1 MKSFL
6 KTTLAS
12 VIGVIIANILILGA
26 LLSIIT
32 LISIISTGTPKIPNN
47 TLYCLKLE
55 GQIVERKER
64 SPLDI
69 IFPSNLQETGLNQI
83 LHSIKKAKD
92 NCSIKGIYIEAD
104 DFSASPA
111 SLEEIRQA
119 LLNFHTSGKPIIAY
133 ADNYS
138 QSAYYLCSVAD
149 KIYLHPNGRIDWKG
163 ISATP
168 VFFTDL
174 LDKLGVKMQ
183 IFRVGSF
190 KSAVE
195 PFSSISMSRENRDQ
209 TNIYLKS
216 IWSVIV
222 DNISNSRNI
231 SPTILN
237 RYADE
242 YMKFVPAEKY
252 IDYGL
257 VDSLLYIDQV
267 KIELGKISKESENNK
282 INLLFTNDMINFTD
296 DSNQKFIE
304 NRIALYYAY
313 GEIDGVSDYY
323 SQTNINSDVM
333 CRDLASLRNNKNI
346 KAVVVRVNSPG
357 GSAFGSEKIW
367 REMKLLAD
375 TKPLVVSMGDYA
387 ASGGYYISSPAHA
400 IVAQN
405 TSITGS
411 IGIFGMIPDISELF
425 NNKLGLYM
433 DIVKTNLHTDLG
445 VVNRGLNITESEMI
459 QAEVNLGYELFIN
472 RCSEGRQRDPE
483 DIKIVAEGKIWTG
496 MMAMEI
502 GLVDTIGG
510 LEEAIEIARNLAEV
524 ESYKL
529 IEYPLSEPF
538 LLSLLNNTKNNYF
551 NNSIKKELGVLY
563 KPFCII
569 NSFNKMDR
577 IQALTIQG
585 VPLEI

>member
-1 MKSFL
+1 
-6 KTTLAS
+6 
-12 VIGVIIANILILGA
+12 
-26 LLSIIT
+26 
-32 LISIISTGTPKIPNN
+32 
-47 TLYCLKLE
+47 
-55 GQIVERKER
+55 
-64 SPLDI
+64 
-69 IFPSNLQETGLNQI
+69 
-83 LHSIKKAKD
+83 
-92 NCSIKGIYIEAD
+92 
-104 DFSASPA
+104 
-111 SLEEIRQA
+111 
-119 LLNFHTSGKPIIAY
+119 
-133 ADNYS
+133 
-138 QSAYYLCSVAD
+138 
-149 KIYLHPNGRIDWKG
+149 
-163 ISATP
+163 
-168 VFFTDL
+168 
-174 LDKLGVKMQ
+174 MQ

-242 YMKFVPAEKY
+242 HMKFVSAEKY
-252 IDYGL
+252 INYGL

-267 KIELGKISKESENNK
+267 KIELGKISGESENNK
-282 INLLFTNDMINFTD
+282 INMLFTNDMINFTD

-333 CRDLASLRNNKNI
+333 CRELASLRNNKNI

-387 ASGGYYISSPAHA
+387 ASGGYYISSPAHI

-472 RCSEGRQRDPE
+472 RCSEGRDKDPE
-483 DIKIVAEGKIWTG
+483 DIKTIAEGKIWTG

-510 LEEAIEIARNLAEV
+510 IEEAIELARNLAEV

-551 NNSIKKELGVLY
+551 NNCIKRELGMLY
-563 KPFCII
+563 EPFCII
-569 NSFNKMDR
+569 NSFTKMDR

>member
-6 KTTLAS
+6 KTILAS
-12 VIGVIIANILILGA
+12 VIGVIIANILLLGA

-32 LISIISTGTPKIPNN
+32 LISVISTGRPNIPSN

-55 GQIVERKER
+55 GKIVERKER

-92 NCSIKGIYIEAD
+92 NSFIKGIYIEAG

-163 ISATP
+163 IAATP
-168 VFFTDL
+168 IFFTDL

-242 YMKFVPAEKY
+242 HMKFVSAEKY
-252 IDYGL
+252 INYGL

-267 KIELGKISKESENNK
+267 KIELGKISGESENNK
-282 INLLFTNDMINFTD
+282 INMLFTNDMINFTD

-333 CRDLASLRNNKNI
+333 CRELASLRNNKNI

-387 ASGGYYISSPAHA
+387 ASGGYYISSPAHI

-472 RCSEGRQRDPE
+472 RCSEGRDKDPE
-483 DIKIVAEGKIWTG
+483 DIKTIAEGKIWTG

-510 LEEAIEIARNLAEV
+510 IEEAIELARNLAEV

-551 NNSIKKELGVLY
+551 NNCIKRELGMLY
-563 KPFCII
+563 EPFCII
-569 NSFNKMDR
+569 NSFTKMDR

>member
-12 VIGVIIANILILGA
+12 VIGVIIANILLLGA

-32 LISIISTGTPKIPNN
+32 LISVISTGRPNIPSN

-55 GQIVERKER
+55 GKIVERKER

-92 NCSIKGIYIEAD
+92 NSFIKGIYIEAG

-163 ISATP
+163 IAATP
-168 VFFTDL
+168 IFFTDL

-242 YMKFVPAEKY
+242 HMKFVSAEKY
-252 IDYGL
+252 INYGL

-267 KIELGKISKESENNK
+267 KIELGKISGESENNK
-282 INLLFTNDMINFTD
+282 INMLFTNDMINFTD

-387 ASGGYYISSPAHA
+387 ASGGYYISSPAHI

-472 RCSEGRQRDPE
+472 RCSEGRDKDPE
-483 DIKIVAEGKIWTG
+483 DIKIIAEGKIWTG

-510 LEEAIEIARNLAEV
+510 IEEAIELARNLAEV

-551 NNSIKKELGVLY
+551 NNCIKRELGMLY
-563 KPFCII
+563 EPFCII
-569 NSFNKMDR
+569 NSFTKMDR